1 MNQCMNRHKNHVDLL
16 LHVANRLGELKDD
29 AVFIGGSICGLLL
42 TDPASGDVRP
52 TDDVD
57 FVVQVTTKSQYDN
70 LQEQLRKKGFRD
82 VVDEVGPICRM
93 KIDSIFVD
101 VIPEKNILG
110 FHNEWLRRAIETSET
125 HVLESG
131 NISNEIRVI
140 NASLFL
146 CTKIVAFKDRGNN
159 DYRGS
164 HDIEDIIA
172 ILNGRVELWREC
184 WLMPEDVRGFLKNS
198 FRELLEED
206 DFLDAMPGMLA
217 HGSTGRDKIIRRRMQ
232 AIADLLLEKTFS
244 GHIEFDF
251 DSNSNQKIEVAIIS
265 GNDFEE
271 EIIFPTITVT
281 VEGALNLLSEL
292 GITDYAAPWAR
303 KARRLFDLENFD
315 TAALARWN
323 LLPPMTVY

>member
-70 LQEQLRKKGFRD
+70 LQERLRRKGFRD

-93 KIDSIFVD
+93 KIDSIF
-101 VIPEKNILG
+101 
-110 FHNEWLRRAIETSET
+110 
-125 HVLESG
+125 
-131 NISNEIRVI
+131 
-140 NASLFL
+140 
-146 CTKIVAFKDRGNN
+146 VAFKDRGNN

-184 WLMPEDVRGFLKNS
+184 WLMPEDVRSFLKKS
-198 FRELLEED
+198 FLELLKEE

-265 GNDFEE
+265 GIDFEE

-281 VEGALNLLSEL
+281 EEGALNLLSEL

-303 KARRLFDLENFD
+303 KARRLFELENID
-315 TAALARWN
+315 TTALARWN
-323 LLPPMTVY
+323 LLPPITVY